1 MTAKLGFA
9 TALSRQAATC
19 RSDNFQLDHWIEPAL
34 RQRVASQYSPD
45 CQQTTPRNPV
55 TIDRF
60 HRVLGARRHIPASGQ
75 EHGRDRPFVCSK
87 YEQRNGLE
95 NLTHPVLNSPVI
107 PRFSTPASLLLN
119 LSVISEE
126 RSDDESGFPRSR
138 EKPRSLALLGITT
151 MNYFVRLST
160 DFRITSKARPIS
172 SPNSANS
179 SLSTDFLG
187 LTTTSTGSETAGQ
200 CKRTDSRNRRFMRLR
215 STAPPSTRPTV
226 NPMRR
231 PSPCS
236 RRR

>member
-19 RSDNFQLDHWIEPAL
+19 RSDNFQFDHWIESAF

-60 HRVLGARRHIPASGQ
+60 HRVLGARRHVPASGQ

-151 MNYFVRLST
+151 MKLLRPSLHRLSNYFKSPANLVSQFGELKFEHRL
-160 DFRITSKARPIS
+160 
-172 SPNSANS
+172 
-179 SLSTDFLG
+179 LG
-187 LTTTSTGSETAGQ
+187 IDHYIDR
-200 CKRTDSRNRRFMRLR
+200 KRNRR
-215 STAPPSTRPTV
+215 
-226 NPMRR
+226 PMQTN
-231 PSPCS
+231 
-236 RRR
+236 

>member
-107 PRFSTPASLLLN
+107 PRFSTPASLLSTC
-119 LSVISEE
+119 LS
-126 RSDDESGFPRSR
+126 FPRSEATSNLGFPGG

-151 MNYFVRLST
+151 MKLLRPSLRRLSNYFKSPANLVSQFGELKFEHRL
-160 DFRITSKARPIS
+160 
-172 SPNSANS
+172 
-179 SLSTDFLG
+179 LG
-187 LTTTSTGSETAGQ
+187 IDHYIDR
-200 CKRTDSRNRRFMRLR
+200 KRNRR
-215 STAPPSTRPTV
+215 
-226 NPMRR
+226 PMQTN
-231 PSPCS
+231 
-236 RRR
+236 